1 MTTSP
6 ATLAPVPS
14 RLIRHA
20 PFAGWA
26 LAALG
31 AALAWPGGLLG
42 LLGAALVLA
51 GTALALRTAPPPE
64 SRETSAA
71 GDAEATTSGQNQNRP
86 ASSTPGDSARAAIA
100 QAAGRVGAEVMV
112 STVVPVWSRQM
123 EVTRD
128 AAAEGLSGILDQ
140 FSQMS
145 ATLNTLVSDIQGYAV
160 TAEPGAVDQSV
171 RRESPALEALL
182 APSRRAFAQ
191 RDTAVAELSRCAE
204 ALSELQQLA
213 KQTREIGRHTRLVAF
228 NASIE
233 AHRGKTGQ
241 GSPGAE
247 SGSQAVA
254 VELRTVATRM
264 AEAGERV
271 DQVVTQLL
279 NGIRKL
285 SRESA
290 IGDTSEEELRLELDL
305 QARQAL
311 AALLG
316 GLGSALQGSGSVQ
329 DASRALQDQLEA
341 IFVHFQFGDR
351 ISQMLSIVANDMT
364 QFAAWVAANPRAT
377 YSDASAW
384 LTALEASYT
393 MDEQRSS
400 HHGNVH
406 VEQSAG
412 VEFF

>member
-14 RLIRHA
+14 RLISHA

-51 GTALALRTAPPPE
+51 GTALALRMPRPTEPGE
-64 SRETSAA
+64 ETPSNDVPA
-71 GDAEATTSGQNQNRP
+71 SQNQHPNGP